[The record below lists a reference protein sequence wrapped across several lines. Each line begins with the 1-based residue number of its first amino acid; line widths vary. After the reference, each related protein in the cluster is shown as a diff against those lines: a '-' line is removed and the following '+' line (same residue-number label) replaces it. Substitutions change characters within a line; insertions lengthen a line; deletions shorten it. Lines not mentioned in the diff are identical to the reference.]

1 MSFCRS
7 TAEDFLMVLHCP
19 QAIKSLLFGHGVSMD
34 NHRAPLP
41 FPPRGSLP
49 PSQSM
54 HPLNSHARPP
64 ARLAPPSLI
73 EFPAAVSGEI
83 SPPRTRHHPHQQPTG
98 GRGFSRYTQLRRA
111 HARQARAHTQAQ
123 AQARMLRRRRRETS
137 GCKSPGITTQL
148 IPPATLPYPVPVPDL
163 T

>member
-49 PSQSM
+49 PIPIHAPTQ
-54 HPLNSHARPP
+54 LARPP

-111 HARQARAHTQAQ
+111 HAQAQ